1 MAIAANVAEKYV
13 ELSHGKTRYL
23 EAGTGHPTILL
34 HGVGFTGGA
43 DGWALNI
50 GPLSEKLR
58 VIAPDCVGW
67 GKGDRLDLEYSFAYL
82 VDFVREFQDALGLE
96 SSHIVGHSMGG
107 WLASLFAYESP
118 NRVDKLVLVASGGA
132 APRTLASMTNF
143 KPPTR
148 EQIIEQAQ
156 KRIDPKAG
164 VDLEAYA
171 DQEMAKAQIPG
182 AVEAYQRILNHM
194 NNNVTRQRYNT
205 LRRMPYIK
213 APTLI
218 VWGRQDSTNALEL
231 GEQTHQAIKGS
242 KMVVIEN
249 CEHYI
254 PTEHPDEFNKAL
266 LDFLPD

>member
-1 MAIAANVAEKYV
+1 MIATNVAEKYV
-13 ELSHGKTRYL
+13 ELSHGRTRYL

-34 HGVGFTGGA
+34 HGVGFTSGA

-50 GPLSEKLR
+50 GPLSSKLR
-58 VIAPDCVGW
+58 VIAPDFVGW

-82 VDFVREFQDALGLE
+82 VDFVREFQDALGLA
-96 SSHIVGHSMGG
+96 SSNIVGHSMGG
-107 WLASLFAYESP
+107 WIASLFAYESP

-148 EQIIEQAQ
+148 DQIISQL
-156 KRIDPKAG
+156 KTRTDPNAG
-164 VDLEAYA
+164 VNFEELA
-171 DQEMAKAQIPG
+171 DKEMEKAAIPG
-182 AVEAYQRILNHM
+182 AVDAYQRILNHM

-205 LRRMPYIK
+205 LRRMPHIK
-213 APTLI
+213 APTL
-218 VWGRQDSTNALEL
+218 VLWGRQDSTNSLEL

-249 CEHYI
+249 CEHFI
-254 PTEHPDEFNKAL
+254 PTEHPEEFNKAL
-266 LDFLPD
+266 LDFLA